1 MPNLHPAIEAV
12 TERIRRRS
20 RRTRTRYLDG
30 IARAAEREPR
40 SALSCGN
47 LAHGVAACAG
57 ADKHA
62 LARGAA
68 QNIAIVSAYN
78 DVLSAHQ
85 PLGGYPEVLKRA
97 AREAGGVAQ
106 FAGGVPA
113 MCDGVTQG
121 RPGMELSLLSRDV
134 IAQSAAIALS
144 HDLFDG
150 ALLLGV
156 CDKIVPGLCI
166 AALAFGHLPAILVP
180 AGPMPSGLPNRQ
192 KAKVREAFAQG
203 RAGRAELLRAEQ
215 ASYHSPGTCTFYGT
229 ANTNQMLMEFMGLH
243 LPGASFVNPGT
254 PLREA
259 LTAEAARRVLQLTRG
274 RNYTP
279 VGRVLDEAALVNGMV
294 GLLATGGSTNHTIHL
309 VAMARAAGLETD
321 WTDFAELSAAVPL
334 IARVYPNGDADVN
347 HFAAAGGLPFAIR
360 ELLSAGLLHEDVQT
374 VAGPGLSRYTR
385 EPCLDAGQLR
395 WRPAAAQS
403 GDTEVLRG
411 AAEPFAADGG
421 LRLLTGNLG
430 RAIAKVSAVAPE
442 HWRVEAPARV
452 FDHADELIEAY
463 RAGGLRCDV
472 VCVLRF
478 QGPRANGMPEL
489 HQLSPVLGALQN
501 SGFAVA
507 LVTDGRMSG
516 ASGKVPAALHL
527 DPEALCGGALAKVRD
542 GDPIL
547 LDCAGGKLNALA
559 PGFEQRAPAR
569 ADLAAHSHGMGRE
582 LFAGTRAR
590 IGSAERGASTLF
602 GDGAADA

>member
-1 MPNLHPAIEAV
+1 MPNLHPVIEAV

-20 RRTRTRYLDG
+20 RRGRRRYLDG

-47 LAHGVAACAG
+47 LAHGVAACPG

-85 PLGGYPEVLKRA
+85 PLGGYPELLKRA

-166 AALAFGHLPAILVP
+166 AALAFGHLPVILVP

-203 RAGRAELLRAEQ
+203 RADRAELLRAEQ

-274 RNYTP
+274 RDYTP
-279 VGRVLDEAALVNGMV
+279 VGRVLDE
-294 GLLATGGSTNHTIHL
+294 
-309 VAMARAAGLETD
+309 R
-321 WTDFAELSAAVPL
+321 
-334 IARVYPNGDADVN
+334 IAR
-347 HFAAAGGLPFAIR
+347 
-360 ELLSAGLLHEDVQT
+360 
-374 VAGPGLSRYTR
+374 
-385 EPCLDAGQLR
+385 
-395 WRPAAAQS
+395 
-403 GDTEVLRG
+403 RG
-411 AAEPFAADGG
+411 AAARGCAD
-421 LRLLTGNLG
+421 RG
-430 RAIAKVSAVAPE
+430 RAGTLALRARAFFG
-442 HWRVEAPARV
+442 RRPARL
-452 FDHADELIEAY
+452 AARR
-463 RAGGLRCDV
+463 RAERRHRSAAQRGRTLCRRWRTSAAHRQ
-472 VCVLRF
+472 L
-478 QGPRANGMPEL
+478 GPRHRQGVCSCA
-489 HQLSPVLGALQN
+489 
-501 SGFAVA
+501 
-507 LVTDGRMSG
+507 R
-516 ASGKVPAALHL
+516 
-527 DPEALCGGALAKVRD
+527 ALAR
-542 GDPIL
+542 
-547 LDCAGGKLNALA
+547 
-559 PGFEQRAPAR
+559 RSAR
-569 ADLAAHSHGMGRE
+569 PRLRQSGR
-582 LFAGTRAR
+582 T
-590 IGSAERGASTLF
+590 
-602 GDGAADA
+602 D